1 MIEYWGEKYENK
13 LFDWYVQFWLA
24 GKWREETL
32 GGWISFEALEIKK
45 TKIEAMRRKNWMI
58 DCGIYIFGLWAEL
71 GVHSIGDSHIV
82 KAQSC
87 SIMFELF
94 EKQDLSL

>member
-1 MIEYWGEKYENK
+1 M
-13 LFDWYVQFWLA
+13 
-24 GKWREETL
+24 
-32 GGWISFEALEIKK
+32 S
-45 TKIEAMRRKNWMI
+45 RKNWMI
-58 DCGIYIFGLWAEL
+58 DSGIYMFGLWAEL